1 VRPILLVRN
10 DRYESFGTA
19 PAALAW
25 AGADVRSVH
34 LPAGVPLPPLDEVAA
49 VVMFGGT
56 ANVDMTD
63 HFPFLQDARA
73 YARAAVER
81 RVPYLGICLGSQ
93 LLARAMGR
101 DVVKSPAKEVGF
113 EPLRPLPAAGDDPL
127 LSIYAEG
134 DMAVQWHEDTHDLP
148 EGATHLIA
156 GDRIPVQGYRVG
168 ELAWGVQFHQE
179 VDAVEFG
186 QWLEIAGTEMDVE
199 AAWGKSIQTLREES
213 KRFMP
218 EHEARG
224 RELFG
229 RFARLALE
237 REAG

>member
-19 PAALAW
+19 PSALAW
-25 AGADVRSVH
+25 AGADIRSVH

-63 HFPFLQDARA
+63 RFPFLAAARD
-73 YARAAVER
+73 YTREAVER
-81 RVPYLGICLGSQ
+81 EVPLLGICLGAQ
-93 LLARAMGR
+93 FLARAMGR
-101 DVVKSPAKEVGF
+101 AVVPSPVKEVGF
-113 EPLRPLPAAGDDPL
+113 EPLRPLAAAKDDPL
-127 LSIYAEG
+127 LSLYADG
-134 DMAVQWHEDTHDLP
+134 DMAVEWHEDTYELP
-148 EGATHLIA
+148 EGAAHLIA
-156 GDRIPVQGYRVG
+156 GDRIEAQGYRVG
-168 ELAWGVQFHQE
+168 ELACGVQFHQE
-179 VDAVEFG
+179 VDAIEFA
-186 QWLEIAGTEMDVE
+186 QWLDIAGSEMDVE
-199 AAWGKSIQTLREES
+199 ATWGKSVETLREES

-229 RFARLALE
+229 RFARLVLE
-237 REAG
+237 REAE

>member
-1 VRPILLVRN
+1 MRPILLVRN

-19 PAALAW
+19 PSALAW
-25 AGADVRSVH
+25 AGADVRTVH
-34 LPAGVPLPPLDEVAA
+34 LPAGVPLPPLEDVSA

-63 HFPFLQDARA
+63 RFPYLAGARA
-73 YARAAVER
+73 FTREAVER
-81 RVPYLGICLGSQ
+81 GVPYLGICLGSQ
-93 LLARAMGR
+93 ILARALGR
-101 DVVKSPAKEVGF
+101 SVVEAPVKEVGF
-113 EPLRPLPAAGDDPL
+113 EPLRPLPAAADDPL
-127 LSIYAEG
+127 LAIYSDG
-134 DMAVQWHEDTHDLP
+134 DMAVQWHEDTHELP
-148 EGATHLIA
+148 EGAAHLIA

-168 ELAWGVQFHQE
+168 ALAWGVQFHQE

-186 QWLEIAGTEMDVE
+186 QWLEIAGGEMDVE
-199 AAWGKSIQTLREES
+199 AAWGKSIETLREES

-229 RFARLALE
+229 RFARLVLD
-237 REAG
+237 REAR